1 MDNIIRDNV
10 VLNNSEGI
18 YLSCSGYNTLR
29 NNSMTDNYYNFGV
42 FGNSISDFV
51 EDIDISNT
59 VNNKLIYYL
68 TSQKNLVI
76 DLSSFPNAGYLGLAN
91 CSKITVKDFT
101 FAGNVEGLLL
111 AFVKDSIAE
120 NVTVSNSI
128 NGISVE
134 ESSGNTI
141 QNNTLTDNR
150 DNGVYLY
157 SSSGNTLTHNRVSHN
172 AFGIYL
178 SSCTNNM
185 IEDNLLLDNQVN
197 GLYLYS
203 SSRNIISKT
212 VTERSILGVYLE
224 SSSGNFIVGNSIRK
238 SQWGVC
244 LEGSNGNFIYHNSFF
259 DNQCQVFSQ
268 NSTNIWHSDY
278 EGNYWSD
285 YTGSDLNKST
295 YNLGIGDTPY
305 VINKYDSD
313 GYPLMSPYIL
323 GDVNHDGV
331 VDIGD
336 LRIIAKAFLTNRGDN
351 DWNPHADVNGSGDI
365 NIIDISKA
373 AIEFGQT
380 ISKE

>member
-1 MDNIIRDNV
+1 
-10 VLNNSEGI
+10 
-18 YLSCSGYNTLR
+18 
-29 NNSMTDNYYNFGV
+29 
-42 FGNSISDFV
+42 
-51 EDIDISNT
+51 
-59 VNNKLIYYL
+59 
-68 TSQKNLVI
+68 
-76 DLSSFPNAGYLGLAN
+76 
-91 CSKITVKDFT
+91 
-101 FAGNVEGLLL
+101 
-111 AFVKDSIAE
+111 
-120 NVTVSNSI
+120 
-128 NGISVE
+128 
-134 ESSGNTI
+134 
-141 QNNTLTDNR
+141 
-150 DNGVYLY
+150 
-157 SSSGNTLTHNRVSHN
+157 
-172 AFGIYL
+172 
-178 SSCTNNM
+178 M

-351 DWNPHADVNGSGDI
+351 DWNPHADLDGNGDI
-365 NIIDISKA
+365 SIIDISTA

-380 ISKE
+380 VSEK